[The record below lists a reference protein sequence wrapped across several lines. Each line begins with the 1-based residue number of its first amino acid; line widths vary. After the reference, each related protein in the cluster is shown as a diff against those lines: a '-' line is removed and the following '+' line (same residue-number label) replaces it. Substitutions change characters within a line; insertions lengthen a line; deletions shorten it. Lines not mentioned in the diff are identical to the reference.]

1 MPHQITN
8 ENSLRRLTEL
18 NENVGSSP
26 LSRGILRP
34 QIPNPQAP
42 GIIPA
47 LAGNTRECIECMASA
62 QDHPRSRGEYFVTST
77 FASPAKGSSPLSRG
91 IPSWCPTRPRIL
103 RIIPA
108 LAGNTAPSRR
118 IRPLS
123 RDHPRSRGEYRH
135 WAYLIPPPR
144 DHPRSR
150 GEYLDTGEL
159 PAKYIGSSPLSRGI
173 RPRSFGRPARS
184 RIIPAL
190 AGNTPGPHP

>member
-1 MPHQITN
+1 MVFCPALPNRIIPALAGNTPA
-8 ENSLRRLTEL
+8 SRCAAVPRRDHPRSRGEYPTWSNTEDMIL
-18 NENVGSSP
+18 GSSP
-26 LSRGILRP
+26 LSRGIRMDR
-34 QIPNPQAP
+34 QSRRSFA

-47 LAGNTRECIECMASA
+47 LAGNTVAA
-62 QDHPRSRGEYFVTST
+62 KVKGRG
-77 FASPAKGSSPLSRG
+77 A
-91 IPSWCPTRPRIL
+91 
-103 RIIPA
+103 
-108 LAGNTAPSRR
+108 
-118 IRPLS
+118 